1 MNSQSLNR
9 LRWTNKVFI
18 ALNVILLCAT
28 LYYCSS
34 AFHNMGV
41 VGSNMKPT
49 DGSSTAR
56 VAAAVDPKTPEGHKI
71 DVAEGQALIQEVSK
85 VGNLCDRAFHFT
97 NAAIAA
103 SNIQYL
109 YRNAEVGVD
118 QCQRAAESVREV
130 TIPPHASNEVQA
142 KIRDAVGNLF
152 EVYSDERS
160 LMERLKSFANNGNV
174 RPSDIEDY
182 RQDFDRAQALKLGAA
197 AELAQAIGSE
207 GAVSPQTT
215 LKRHHHRKAA

>member
-1 MNSQSLNR
+1 
-9 LRWTNKVFI
+9 
-18 ALNVILLCAT
+18 
-28 LYYCSS
+28 
-34 AFHNMGV
+34 MGV